1 MRPGRNAIYMAE
13 PANINPRTIPRSGT
27 ADASCIR
34 CGTCCEKG
42 GPSFH
47 LQDRA
52 LIETGVIPAACL
64 YTIRK
69 GELARDNVK
78 GGLVPVDADVI
89 KIKGKKDSWTCVF
102 LDERQKACSIY
113 EDRPLECRA
122 LKCWDTREI
131 ERIYARERLSRR
143 DLLSEIKGLWD
154 IIEDHQARC
163 DYTKIRKLIEAVK
176 HGHRRTARR
185 DLLEIVR
192 YDVEIRQLVVARGEL
207 DAEMLNFLFGR
218 PLEKTLANYG
228 FKVRPRGDTTL

>member
-1 MRPGRNAIYMAE
+1 MDG
-13 PANINPRTIPRSGT
+13 PANIRPSATPRPGT
-27 ADASCIR
+27 AKSSCIR

-47 LQDRA
+47 LQDRS

-78 GGLVPVDADVI
+78 GGLVPVDSDVI
-89 KIKGKKDSWTCVF
+89 KIKGKKDSWACVF
-102 LDERQKACSIY
+102 FDEKQKACSIY
-113 EDRPLECRA
+113 EDRPLECRI

-131 ERIYARERLSRR
+131 EQIYAHQRLSRR

-163 DYTKIRKLIEAVK
+163 DYTKIRKLIEAEK
-176 HGHRRTARR
+176 HGHLRTARM
-185 DLLEIVR
+185 DLLEIIR
-192 YDVEIRQLVVARGEL
+192 YDAEIRKLVVARGEL
-207 DAEMLNFLFGR
+207 DAEMLDFLFGR
-218 PLEKTLANYG
+218 SLEQTLANYG
-228 FKVRPRGDTTL
+228 FRVRRQGDIPL